1 MREMSADKIAEAVKN
16 LCIEAS
22 YNLGED
28 VEEALNRALAAEES
42 DTGRE
47 IIRELLKNAEIARKD
62 KLPICQDTGI
72 VVVFLEIGQ
81 DVNITGGDI
90 HGAINEGVIEGY
102 KNLRKSVVS
111 DPFVRKNTGDNT
123 PAIIHMNIVPGDK
136 LKIGILPKGGG
147 AENASS
153 LKMFLPTAK
162 KEDIVKYVVDCVS
175 TSGPK
180 ACPPLIIGVGIGGSF
195 DHCAYLAKKAL
206 TRKVNRNHSNPEIA
220 ELEREMLKEV
230 NKTGVGP
237 MGLGGR
243 VTALAV
249 HVEVFPCHIASLPV
263 AVNFECHAHRYK
275 EAVL

>member
-1 MREMSADKIAEAVKN
+1 MREISADKIVETVKN

-22 YNLGED
+22 YNLSED
-28 VEEALNRALAAEES
+28 VEEALTQALAKEES
-42 DTGRE
+42 DIGRE

-81 DVNITGGDI
+81 DVLITGGDI

-102 KNLRKSVVS
+102 QNLRKSVVS
-111 DPFVRKNTGDNT
+111 DPFKRKNTGDNT
-123 PAIIHMNIVPGDK
+123 PAIIHTEIVPGDK

-153 LKMFLPTAK
+153 VKMFLPTAK
-162 KEDIVKYVVDCVS
+162 KEDIIKYVVDC
-175 TSGPK
+175 TIATGPK
-180 ACPPLIIGVGIGGSF
+180 ACPPLIIGVGIGGSL
-195 DHCAYLAKKAL
+195 DYCAYLAKKAL
-206 TRKVNRNHSNPEIA
+206 TRKVNRNHSNLEIA

-230 NKTGVGP
+230 NKSGVGP

-249 HVEVFPCHIASLPV
+249 HIEEFPCHIASLPV
-263 AVNFECHAHRYK
+263 AVNYECHAHRYK
-275 EAVL
+275 EAIL